1 MKPENTAVFRKFF
14 FLGLFFSI
22 LFLSFFRNIYSSSG
36 GIELFIPFFGIP
48 ALFLTV
54 LVAAVI
60 LIPRK
65 FKFDTDSDV
74 LFKSTAQLFSVYGLV
89 FLFLAFFLLHR
100 FLLRIFFLPE
110 YFRASVL
117 FLVIFLF
124 AFGYM
129 AGIIFGI
136 FLKQIKTREQYEC
149 GSNGF
154 FSGFAAGCIL
164 ILSFLFYR
172 TGWMIF
178 LPSVSGFLLLELFF
192 ILEFRKSIHIAA
204 FSFVSLIFLAISVL
218 FIFINIKDLIPYSM
232 ESSSGKYELARSGI
246 FFNGKYEPF
255 QPEMDHMLFLAAG
268 LQNPK
273 SGKRILIISN
283 ENMSV
288 AFSSKMMPFAEK
300 TEFLTYSPEFAG
312 LLRSTHPR
320 MQIHVENPFSFLK
333 KNRKSYD
340 LILLCTANYG
350 SLAFQNLYS
359 LEMFRSIREDLDQEG
374 VFAMRLLPPSH
385 KNKNADRILYSTV
398 SKVFPHVLIAD
409 GRNRFLLASDRQLTL
424 SPEIFAKRMD
434 DLFVSSGKK
443 SLLPKNL
450 FSVVGSLIQNNSFV
464 IDGSK
469 ISSKNIMT
477 EENPLLLYAFWK
489 NIPAFK
495 GQMIMTRIHRFVI
508 RHLIVILVI
517 TAGFYLLIRY
527 FMTNHLERK
536 MLFRGFELGMFAFG
550 TFAFFCILLQMR
562 TSRLYSLITLL
573 SGFFALGCL
582 LRKWIFRTKV
592 RGSRGFVFLSG
603 LLPFAV
609 YWFSPESIHLMEI
622 IFLAGTFFLGAF
634 FQKELDSYDLTDI
647 TWSLFLPVSVLTGG
661 MTGILLLCLI
671 QPCWGIFS
679 AMIFLFL
686 LRLPGMIRHP

>member
-36 GIELFIPFFGIP
+36 GIELFIPLFGIP

-65 FKFDTDSDV
+65 FKFNTDSDV
-74 LFKSTAQLFSVYGLV
+74 LFKSTALLFSVYGLV
-89 FLFLAFFLLHR
+89 FLFLTFFLLHR

-110 YFRASVL
+110 YFRASVI

-136 FLKQIKTREQYEC
+136 FLKKIKTREQHEC

-154 FSGFAAGCIL
+154 FSGFAAGCAL
-164 ILSFLFYR
+164 IFSFLLYR

-192 ILEFRKSIHIAA
+192 ILELRKSMHIAA
-204 FSFVSLIFLAISVL
+204 FSFVSLIFLATSVL
-218 FIFINIKDLIPYSM
+218 FIFINVKDLIPYSM

-283 ENMSV
+283 ENMSA
-288 AFSSKMMPFAEK
+288 AFSSKLMPFAEK
-300 TEFLTYSPEFAG
+300 TEFLTYSPEFAA

-333 KNRKSYD
+333 KNRKYYD
-340 LILLCTANYG
+340 LILLCTANYD
-350 SLAFQNLYS
+350 SLAFQHLYS
-359 LEMFRSIREDLDQEG
+359 LEMFRAIREDLDQEG

-424 SPEIFAKRMD
+424 SPEILEKRMG
-434 DLFVSSGKK
+434 DLFVSGKK
-443 SLLPKNL
+443 NLLPKNL
-450 FSVVGSLIQNNSFV
+450 FSVVGPLIHKKSFV

-469 ISSKNIMT
+469 MSSKDIMT
-477 EENPLLLYAFWK
+477 EDDPLLLYASWK

-495 GQMIMTRIHRFVI
+495 GQKIMTKIHRFVI

-517 TAGFYLLIRY
+517 AAGFYLLIRY

-536 MLFRGFELGMFAFG
+536 MLFRGFELGMFALG

-562 TSRLYSLITLL
+562 TGHLYSMITVL

-582 LRKWIFRTKV
+582 LRKWIFGTKA

-609 YWFSPESIHLMEI
+609 YWLFPESIHLTESV
-622 IFLAGTFFLGAF
+622 FLAGIFFLGAC

-647 TWSLFLPVSVLTGG
+647 TWNLFLPVSVLIGG

-671 QPCWGIFS
+671 QPCLGIFS
-679 AMIFLFL
+679 GMTFLFL
-686 LRLPGMIRHP
+686 LRLPGMIRCS